1 MFDLVMAGRFY
12 LLTEAFRVSSGSRGQ
27 VQLLL
32 RHGVAGQRGNMDG
45 TTGGSDRGSSRDD
58 TGMVSDRSKRGMGSG
73 QQSGVRG
80 SIGSDGRWVGSSMGV
95 RVASVGVRVGGMS
108 VRPGSSV
115 GLHDG
120 GTVSGVRVSSVRVS
134 GVRVSSLGG
143 DGQGDDGNGG
153 NDALLKT
160 GKRGNLLKPI
170 LAILAG
176 ESCQMQRHWNTA
188 YLHGGW

>member
-1 MFDLVMAGRFY
+1 MAGRFR
-12 LLTEAFRVSSGSRGQ
+12 LLTEAFRVSSGGRGQ
-27 VQLLL
+27 IQLLL

-45 TTGGSDRGSSRDD
+45 TTGGSDRGSSGND
-58 TGMVSDRSKRGMGSG
+58 TGMVSDRGERGMGSG

-95 RVASVGVRVGGMS
+95 RVASVRVGGMS

-160 GKRGNLLKPI
+160 GKRGN
-170 LAILAG
+170 
-176 ESCQMQRHWNTA
+176 
-188 YLHGGW
+188 